1 MSASRVDTSNDALLA
16 QALADQEGHNAQSSS
31 SSAATTTRPK
41 SKLKEWF
48 TAPGVRQRQQQ
59 HAQQGQHP
67 LQSRNG
73 IENCPGKHGL
83 TVSEITG
90 NQRAVCNSCHKIV
103 SSGNHMYA
111 CLRCNYDVCANCV
124 SPAVAIGSAGISAS
138 PRNTSTT
145 NGNSSMPQRSSS
157 SHMCHLACVMGE
169 NGICVEMMV
178 DTGAQSSVMSSTLA
192 QDLGLNLERAY
203 GMASGVGTAR
213 ITGIARNVPCRFNG
227 ELMEFSMDFMIL
239 ELGRAERMLLLGLDQ
254 MRKYKC
260 LVDLE
265 RNVLIFGGSG
275 GLEVPMLEPPPQPPS
290 LFRNPYDFRDP
301 VECTIS

>member
-16 QALADQEGHNAQSSS
+16 QALAEQEGNAQAP
-31 SSAATTTRPK
+31 AAAAAAANSRPK
-41 SKLKEWF
+41 TTLKNWF
-48 TAPGVRQRQQQ
+48 TAPAARQRQY
-59 HAQQGQHP
+59 P

-83 TVSEITG
+83 KVSEITG
-90 NQRAVCNSCHKIV
+90 NQRAVCNSCHKVV

-111 CLRCNYDVCANCV
+111 CLRCDYDVCANCV
-124 SPAVAIGSAGISAS
+124 SPAVAIGSAGVSSS
-138 PRNTSTT
+138 PPNTSR
-145 NGNSSMPQRSSS
+145 SDQSSS
-157 SHMCHLACVMGE
+157 LRQSMSHMCHLPCVMGE

-192 QDLGLNLERAY
+192 QELGLSVERAY
-203 GMASGVGTAR
+203 GVASGVGTAR

-227 ELMEFSMDFMIL
+227 ELMEFAMDFMIL
-239 ELGRAERMLLLGLDQ
+239 ELGRAERLLLLGLDQ

-275 GLEVPMLEPPPQPPS
+275 GLEVPMLEPPPQPS
-290 LFRNPYDFRDP
+290 SVFRNPYEFRDP
-301 VECTIS
+301 VECTLS